1 MIVIIDYGL
10 GNLASI
16 QNMIRR
22 AGGKSIISSNP
33 DEIAQA
39 TKIILPGVGSFD
51 NGMKNIRELNLVELL
66 DKKVLTDKTP
76 LLGICLG
83 MQLLANKSE
92 EGTLPGLG
100 FIDGEVVKFRAEN
113 GIKLHIPHM
122 GWNEVK
128 IAKKHKLVE
137 NFEGET
143 RFYFV
148 HSYHIICKNNA
159 DVLTQTFY
167 GGDFTSAVTREN
179 IMGTQFH
186 PEKSHKFGLRLFKN
200 FLEM

>member
-16 QNMIRR
+16 QNMIRK
-22 AGGKSIISSNP
+22 AAGKSLISSNP
-33 DEIAQA
+33 DQIAQA
-39 TKIILPGVGSFD
+39 EKIILPGVGSFD
-51 NGMKNIRELNLVELL
+51 NGMKNLRELNLITLL
-66 DKKVLTDKTP
+66 NKKVLEDKTP

-83 MQLLANKSE
+83 MQLLANKSA
-92 EGTLPGLG
+92 EGILPGLG
-100 FIDGEVVKFRAEN
+100 FIAGEVVKFRAEN
-113 GIKLHIPHM
+113 GVKLHIPHM
-122 GWNEVK
+122 GWNDVK
-128 IAKKHKLVE
+128 IVRKHKLVE
-137 NFEGET
+137 KFEEET

-167 GGDFTSAVTREN
+167 GGDFTSAVAREN

-186 PEKSHKFGLRLFKN
+186 PEKSHKFGLQLFKN
-200 FLEM
+200 FIEM